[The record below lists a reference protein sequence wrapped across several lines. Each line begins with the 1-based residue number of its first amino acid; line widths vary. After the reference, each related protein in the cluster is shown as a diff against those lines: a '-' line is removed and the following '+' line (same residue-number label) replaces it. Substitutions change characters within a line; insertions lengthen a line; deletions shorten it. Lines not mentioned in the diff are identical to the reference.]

1 LRQLLFSLFN
11 IDKKEFSSELSI
23 KKEIIELQTK
33 LDEIGEVNLLAF
45 DEYNEIKKRYDF
57 LVNQKKDVLKSI
69 DDLNIIIKKLEIS
82 LNEKFYKAFVEIRE
96 NFKKIFKSIF
106 GGGKAELYLIDPDN
120 LLETGVDIKIQP
132 PGKKITHLNLLSG
145 GEKTM
150 SAIALLFPLF
160 LYRPSPFCIMDE
172 IDAPLDE
179 NNVLRFKKLLQDFS
193 KNTQFIIIS
202 HNKITLEVV
211 NVLYGITMEEEGV
224 SKVVSAKL
232 ENN

>member
-1 LRQLLFSLFN
+1 MRQLLFSLFN

-150 SAIALLFPLF
+150 SAIALLFSLF